1 VTVERLSG
9 LDAGF
14 SSFESPTTHLHI
26 VAALVFDAAHARGG
40 MSFRRVRNLLAE
52 RIDLVPP
59 FRMRLLEVPF
69 GVDHPRLVE
78 DTHFDLDYHVRRAA
92 VPAPGGR
99 DELARFVADVASR
112 PLDRRRP
119 LWEFHVVEGLERGQV
134 ALVTKV
140 HHSII
145 DGVSGA
151 ELVAALFDLS
161 ADPSPRPLFGGVR
174 ARRRVAP
181 DRLTEC
187 DQEDAPGEPGEPG
200 ELDGAIDADD
210 RQGSEGSV
218 PSEFARWR
226 QAIGSLPAQIDAVRR
241 AFTGTVQSARHLG
254 PLRREQVAPP
264 PMPFR
269 APRTSL
275 NRAISP
281 HRRSSFAELPLADIR
296 RVCEMLGGT
305 TNDVV
310 LACAA
315 GALREFFSTR
325 GEHVDAPLVAMVPVS
340 VRTESEQGELGNRIS
355 ATLVSL
361 ATDLDGPAARLEAIR
376 TGMRA
381 SKEQCE
387 TIGPGFFAS
396 WAEAARPAVTNRLS
410 RLLTNLRVF
419 DRMGPPFNVVVSNVP
434 GPDFPLY
441 LAGARLVGIYPFGPI
456 VEGVGVNVTVFSYLD
471 TVHVGVLGCW
481 DLVAEVDVIAKS
493 MSACL
498 DELVSEASRR
508 GRPVP
513 WWHSEL
519 PA

>member
-1 VTVERLSG
+1 MERLSG
-9 LDAGF
+9 LDGFF

-26 VAALVFDAAHARGG
+26 VAALVFDAEHTRGG
-40 MSFRRVRNLLAE
+40 VTFRRIRNVLAE

-69 GVDHPRLVE
+69 GVDHPSWVE
-78 DTHFDLDYHVRRAA
+78 DMRFDLDYHVRRAA
-92 VPAPGGR
+92 VPSPGGR
-99 DELARFVADVASR
+99 DELAAFVADVASR

-119 LWEFHVVEGLERGQV
+119 LWEFHVVEGLERGRI

-161 ADPSPRPLFGGVR
+161 PDPSPRPLFGGLR
-174 ARRRVAP
+174 ASQPHSP
-181 DRLTEC
+181 DSAAGPE
-187 DQEDAPGEPGEPG
+187 EEA
-200 ELDGAIDADD
+200 DGPVADD
-210 RQGSEGSV
+210 EPAPRGTGAL
-218 PSEFARWR
+218 PSELARWR
-226 QAIGSLPAQIDAVRR
+226 QTIASLPGQIDAVRR
-241 AFTGTVQSARHLG
+241 AFTGTVHSARNLG
-254 PLRREQVAPP
+254 PLRREQHGAVPP
-264 PMPFR
+264 PFR
-269 APRTSL
+269 APRTSI

-281 HRRSSFAELPLADIR
+281 HRRTAFAELPLADIR
-296 RVCEMLGGT
+296 RVCEVLGGT

-315 GALREFFSTR
+315 GTLREFFAGR
-325 GEHVDAPLVAMVPVS
+325 KEQVEGPLVAMVPVS
-340 VRTESEQGELGNRIS
+340 VRAESEQGTLGNRIS

-361 ATDLDGPAARLEAIR
+361 ATDLDRPAARLEAIR
-376 TGMRA
+376 TGMHA

-387 TIGPGFFAS
+387 TVGSDVFS
-396 WAEAARPAVTNRLS
+396 TWSEAAVPAVASRLS

-419 DRMGPPFNVVVSNVP
+419 DRVRPPFNVIVSNVP
-434 GPDFPLY
+434 GPAFPLY
-441 LAGARLVGIYPFGPI
+441 LAGARLIGIYPFGPI

-471 TVHVGVLGCW
+471 SVHVGVLACW
-481 DLVAEVDVIAKS
+481 DLVAEVGAIAKS
-493 MSACL
+493 MQVCL
-498 DELVSEASRR
+498 DELVAEANRR

>member
-1 VTVERLSG
+1 VERLSG

-26 VAALVFDAAHARGG
+26 VAALVFDAEHARGR
-40 MSFRRVRNLLAE
+40 MSFRCIRSVLAE
-52 RIDLVPP
+52 RIELVPR
-59 FRMRLLEVPF
+59 FRMRLVEVPF
-69 GVDHPRLVE
+69 GVDHPSLVE
-78 DTHFDLDYHVRRAA
+78 DTQFDLDYHLRRAA
-92 VPAPGGR
+92 VPSPGGR
-99 DELARFVADVASR
+99 EELAKFVADVASR

-119 LWEFHVVEGLERGQV
+119 LWEFHVVEGLERGQM

-161 ADPSPRPLFGGVR
+161 PDPSPRPLFGGMR
-174 ARRRVAP
+174 AHTSVQTDPGA
-181 DRLTEC
+181 
-187 DQEDAPGEPGEPG
+187 DAEEESEEPGDG
-200 ELDGAIDADD
+200 TGDGAP
-210 RQGSEGSV
+210 QGGDGAL

-226 QAIGSLPAQIDAVRR
+226 QAIGSLPGQIDAVRR
-241 AFTGTVQSARHLG
+241 AFTGTVQTARQLG
-254 PLRREQVAPP
+254 PLRREQTAASPV
-264 PMPFR
+264 PFR
-269 APRTSL
+269 APRTSV

-281 HRRSSFAELPLADIR
+281 HRRIAVAELPLADVR
-296 RVCEMLGGT
+296 RVCEILGGT

-315 GALREFFSTR
+315 GALREFFATR
-325 GEHVDAPLVAMVPVS
+325 EEQVDGPLVAMVPVS
-340 VRTESEQGELGNRIS
+340 VRAESEQGALGNRIS

-361 ATDLDGPAARLEAIR
+361 ATDLDGATARLEAIR
-376 TGMRA
+376 TGMSA
-381 SKEQCE
+381 AKEQCE
-387 TIGPGFFAS
+387 TIGAGFFAS
-396 WAEAARPAVTNRLS
+396 WAEAARPAVTRRLS

-419 DRMGPPFNVVVSNVP
+419 DRVGPPFNVIVSNVP

-456 VEGVGVNVTVFSYLD
+456 VEGVGLNITVFSYLD

-481 DLVAEVDVIAKS
+481 DRVPEVAAIAKS
-493 MSACL
+493 MPGCL
-498 DELVSEASRR
+498 DELVAEAARR